1 MIFRSLQYRI
11 VVVFV
16 GLLVLVM
23 ALMLAMIARSNE
35 RIVAAEMARELSAGA
50 RVFSRLIEQNQR
62 QLETAARVVSIDFGF
77 RDAIATQDQA
87 TIRSV
92 LGNHGRRVGASVM
105 MVISPE
111 GRLIADTHS
120 AAVTPDS
127 FPLPDLLAVAEAKG
141 MVTAFKQ
148 MQDGLLY
155 QIVLVPIEAPKLIA
169 WVAMGFPV
177 DDGWTRDLSGVT
189 GLSVSIVRNDGKAT
203 VLLASSFEGAQRA
216 ALTAALPALSQDA
229 SQTLLFANE
238 HYQTLPLPLGQ
249 SASVVLQRSLEQAE
263 APYRSMQTILYY
275 IVVGGIILFVLGSI
289 MFARRIARP
298 VNQLAAVAHRIQAG
312 DYAQPVPRLPPDE
325 IGQLAVSLDHMRA
338 GIAEREQ
345 KILKIA
351 YEDTLTGL
359 PNRTRLLEAC
369 ERLAAD
375 AHAAIGV
382 LDLDRF
388 AMINNALGHPVGDR
402 LLDKVGERLS
412 GIVAAPSL
420 VARLWGDEFAFLL
433 VGADEAQATQFAE
446 LLRATLRDPFVL
458 DGQRLDVGG
467 SLGIALRPRD
477 GQDGNTLLRR
487 AELAM
492 YAAKRRQTG
501 FAFASGVGGD
511 PPHEQLSLIGE
522 MREAL
527 ARQEFVVYYQP
538 KLDLA
543 SGKISSAEALLRWL
557 HPDKGL
563 LPPLSFI
570 PFAEQTGFIREIT
583 PWLLEN
589 VIVQTANWRAAGLRI
604 VPSINISAR
613 DLLNPELVEQVQRLT
628 ALHSL
633 PPGEICLEITE
644 SALMEDPAL
653 ALEHLNKLAAHGV
666 KLSIDDYGAGQAS
679 LAYLK
684 TLPVHELKID
694 QSFISSVITSHKDA
708 AIVNS
713 TILLGH
719 ALGMKVVAEGA
730 ETPADLDWLRNS
742 GCDVGQGYGIARPM
756 PAAKLSEWIAAFGA
770 DAR

>member
-1 MIFRSLQYRI
+1 MILRSLQYRI

-23 ALMLAMIARSNE
+23 ALMLAMVTRSNE

-50 RVFSRLIEQNQR
+50 LIFTRLIEQNQR
-62 QLETAARVVSIDFGF
+62 QLETAATVLSADFAF
-77 RDAIATQDQA
+77 REAIATQDQP

-92 LGNHGRRVGASVM
+92 LRNHGGRIGASVM
-105 MVISPE
+105 MVISPD
-111 GRLIADTHS
+111 GQLIADTHPIAS
-120 AAVTPDS
+120 APGS
-127 FPLPDLLAVAEAKG
+127 FPVPDLLALAEAKG
-141 MVTAFKQ
+141 MGTDFKQ
-148 MQDGLLY
+148 MQDGHLY
-155 QIVLVPIEAPKLIA
+155 QRVLVPILAPKLIA

-177 DDGWTRDLSGVT
+177 DDGWARDLSGMT
-189 GLSVSIVRNDGKAT
+189 GLAVSVVRNDGKAT
-203 VLLASSFEGAQRA
+203 VLLASSLVGARRA
-216 ALTAALPALSQDA
+216 ALPAALPALSLDV
-229 SQTLLFANE
+229 SQPLPFAGE
-238 HYQTLPLPLGQ
+238 HYQTLLLPLGQ

-263 APYRSMQTILYY
+263 APYRSMQAALYS
-275 IVVGGIILFVLGSI
+275 IVVGGIVMFVLGSI

-312 DYAQPVPRLPPDE
+312 DYAHAVPRLPPDE
-325 IGQLAVSLDHMRA
+325 IGQLAVSLDRMRQ
-338 GIAEREQ
+338 GIAEREH

-351 YEDTLTGL
+351 YEDPLTGL
-359 PNRTRLLEAC
+359 PNRARLLEIC
-369 ERLAAD
+369 EQLPDAAY
-375 AHAAIGV
+375 AAIAV
-382 LDLDRF
+382 LDLERF
-388 AMINNALGHPVGDR
+388 AMINDALGHPVGDR
-402 LLDKVGERLS
+402 LLGKVGERLAD
-412 GIVAAPSL
+412 IVSAPSL

-433 VGADEAQATQFAE
+433 VGADEAEATHFAE

-492 YAAKRRQTG
+492 YAAKRKQTG
-501 FAFASGVGGD
+501 FAFASGIGGD

-527 ARQEFVVYYQP
+527 ARREFVVYYQP

-543 SGKISSAEALLRWL
+543 SGRIGSAEALLRWL

-583 PWLLEN
+583 PWLLEH
-589 VIVQTANWRAAGLRI
+589 VIVQTARWRAAGLLI

-613 DLLNPELVEQVQRLT
+613 DLLNPDLVEQVQRLT
-628 ALHSL
+628 ALHCL
-633 PPGEICLEITE
+633 PPEEICLEITE
-644 SALMEDPAL
+644 SALMEDPTL
-653 ALEHLNKLAAHGV
+653 ALEHLNKLAAHGI

-694 QSFISSVITSHKDA
+694 QSFISSVIASPKDA

-719 ALGMKVVAEGA
+719 ALGLKVVAEGA
-730 ETPADLDWLRNS
+730 ETPADLDWLRKS
-742 GCDVGQGYGIARPM
+742 GCDVVQGYGIARPM
-756 PAAKLSEWIAAFGA
+756 PAADLSAWVAAYGA
-770 DAR
+770 SAR